1 MVFGVYMMFGMLE
14 IVYKYGRVNNE
25 MLTSVC
31 YLWERWKCGNEI
43 KLDWFNIFF
52 NDNSDGYD

>member
-1 MVFGVYMMFGMLE
+1 MAFGVYMMFGMLE
-14 IVYKYGRVNNE
+14 IVYKYGRVNIE

-31 YLWERWKCGNEI
+31 YLWERWKCGMRLNWI
-43 KLDWFNIFF
+43 DLIFF